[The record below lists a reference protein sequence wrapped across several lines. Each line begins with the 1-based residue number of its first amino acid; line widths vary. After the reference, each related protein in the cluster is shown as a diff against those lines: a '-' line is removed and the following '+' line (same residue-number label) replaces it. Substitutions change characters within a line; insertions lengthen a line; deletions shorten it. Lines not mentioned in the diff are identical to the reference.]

1 MMQVSGKMNGIFL
14 FVIGLHAWNCMQP
27 NVPSMHRVVK
37 ASMKFACLSSAEV
50 HPIKEVHKSTIIH
63 RIS

>member
-1 MMQVSGKMNGIFL
+1 
-14 FVIGLHAWNCMQP
+14 MQP